1 MTDRYEIVIWL
12 EIHIKLNSD
21 NKMFCQCKNEQEFGM
36 LEANTNICPVCTAQP
51 WALPVLNKQPL
62 EKAILLWHELNCK
75 INEYS
80 WFERKSYFYP
90 DLPVGFQITQLEMPT
105 NWLWYLDFFIN
116 DFQEEKRIRIDRAHL
131 ENDAWKTIHENWK
144 WIVDFNRAWTPL
156 VEIVTYPDFRS
167 DIEVVEF
174 LKELQRRVKFNN
186 ISWWELD
193 KGQMRCDVN
202 ISLRNLGCDQYWTKV
217 EIKNMNSFGA
227 IQRAIQH
234 EYIRQQNLLNA
245 WKSIDQET
253 RGWDDVKKSSY
264 TMRSKEDSLDY
275 RYFPEP
281 DLPVLQLDMNWV
293 ESLKSS
299 LVESSYS
306 RIKRYKEQYGLNKEY
321 INSLIQSTDINLFF
335 EDTVAAWID
344 PKLAANW
351 MLGYLLRCLN
361 DSDSCLWDLKVSKQ
375 QFIDFCKLIQ
385 DWKLADAQWKQV
397 IMEMIDTWKN
407 ADIIIEEKWFKPVDS
422 WELDSIVKNV
432 IASNPWPVNDVKDWK
447 MQAIWFLVW
456 AVMKESKWKAN
467 PKQAKELVEKY
478 IFN

>member
-12 EIHIKLNSD
+12 EIHIKLNSE
-21 NKMFCQCKNEQEFGM
+21 NKMFCQCKNEQEFGS
-36 LEANTNICPVCTAQP
+36 LQANTNICPVCTAQP

-62 EKAILLWHELNCK
+62 EKAIMLWHELNCK
-75 INEYS
+75 INELS
-80 WFERKSYFYP
+80 GFERKSYFYP
-90 DLPVGFQITQLEMPT
+90 DLPVWFQITQLEMPT
-105 NWLWYLDFFIN
+105 NGLWYLDFFIN
-116 DFQEEKRIRIDRAHL
+116 DFQDERKIRIDRAHL

-144 WIVDFNRAWTPL
+144 WIIDFNRAWTPL
-156 VEIVTYPDFRS
+156 VEIVTFPDFRS

-174 LKELQRRVKFNN
+174 LKELQRRVKFNK

-202 ISLRNLGCDQYWTKV
+202 ISLRLHGQDQYWTKV

-227 IQRAIQH
+227 IQRAIHH
-234 EYIRQQNLLNA
+234 EYNRQQNLLDA

-253 RGWDDVKKSSY
+253 RGWDDVKKTSY

-281 DLPVLQLDMNWV
+281 DLPVLQLDMSWV
-293 ESLKSS
+293 DSLKST

-306 RIKRYKEQYGLNKEY
+306 RIKRYKEQYWFNKEY
-321 INSLIQSTDINLFF
+321 INSLIQSTDVNLFF
-335 EDTVAAWID
+335 EDTVSAWID
-344 PKLAANW
+344 SKLAANW

-385 DWKLADAQWKQV
+385 DGKLADAQAKQV
-397 IMEMIDTWKN
+397 IVEMLDTWKN
-407 ADIIIEEKWFKPVDS
+407 AEIIIEEKWFKPVDS
-422 WELDSIVKNV
+422 WELDSIVKSV
-432 IASNPWPVNDVKDWK
+432 IASNPWPVNDVKEWK

-478 IFN
+478 ILN